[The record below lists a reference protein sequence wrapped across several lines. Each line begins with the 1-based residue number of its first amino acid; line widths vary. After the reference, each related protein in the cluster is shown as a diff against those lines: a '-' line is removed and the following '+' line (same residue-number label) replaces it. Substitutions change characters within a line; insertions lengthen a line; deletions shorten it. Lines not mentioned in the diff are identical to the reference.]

1 MATDKTIKILL
12 VEDNPGDVLLLK
24 VSLKSIA
31 SVQFKISL
39 ASTLSQAL
47 NQLQSNHYD
56 VVLLDL
62 SLPDSSGM
70 ETLEQI
76 QQHYP
81 NVAIIVLT
89 GMSSEELAARAV
101 RQGAQDY
108 LVKSQADGPLLI
120 RAINYAI
127 ERKEYVKELQ
137 KLNRCSKVLSAVN
150 HAMVRATDE
159 QTFLKDISQII
170 VELGGYRMV
179 WIGMMRGKQDRVHV
193 EPAACAGVNQE
204 AFQTAICQRILQHPS
219 LLPTHRTLRNKG
231 SYTIKDIAHD
241 EEFAWLRQEF
251 EPFGINS
258 LIALPLV
265 IDNHTIGV
273 LTIYAQETNVFNT
286 EETRLLLE
294 LAEDVAY
301 GIATLRTRNE
311 HKKTEKALKE
321 TNDLL
326 EKIFSTFHVLVG
338 YMDRDF
344 NFLRVN
350 PAYAQADGKTPEFF
364 VGKNHFDLYPNPEN
378 EQIFRKVVK
387 TKKPYHAFEKP
398 FEYSNNRERGI
409 TYWDWCLYPVLDEK
423 NNVTG
428 LIFSLQNVTQRKKLE
443 QEILEISQREQQR
456 IGQDLHDV
464 LGQNL
469 TGLSFL
475 AKVLQRKLA
484 EKSLPETAEA
494 EKIAK
499 LCNQA
504 VIQARSLARGLC
516 PVEFKADGLM
526 TALQDFALNL
536 ENVFGITC
544 HFVCKTPIFI
554 HDNTVATH
562 LYHIV
567 QEAVNNAIKH
577 GKAKHVKIDLS
588 TRGEKVVLSIMDN
601 GIGIPDDLE
610 KNQGIGLSIMSYRAR
625 MIGASFDVQ
634 RSGKGGTMVTCEFK
648 NSRPHDKENKP

>member
-1 MATDKTIKILL
+1 MCLWDIW
-12 VEDNPGDVLLLK
+12 
-24 VSLKSIA
+24 IA
-31 SVQFKISL
+31 I
-39 ASTLSQAL
+39 
-47 NQLQSNHYD
+47 
-56 VVLLDL
+56 
-62 SLPDSSGM
+62 
-70 ETLEQI
+70 
-76 QQHYP
+76 
-81 NVAIIVLT
+81 
-89 GMSSEELAARAV
+89 
-101 RQGAQDY
+101 
-108 LVKSQADGPLLI
+108 
-120 RAINYAI
+120 
-127 ERKEYVKELQ
+127 
-137 KLNRCSKVLSAVN
+137 
-150 HAMVRATDE
+150 
-159 QTFLKDISQII
+159 
-170 VELGGYRMV
+170 
-179 WIGMMRGKQDRVHV
+179 
-193 EPAACAGVNQE
+193 
-204 AFQTAICQRILQHPS
+204 
-219 LLPTHRTLRNKG
+219 
-231 SYTIKDIAHD
+231 
-241 EEFAWLRQEF
+241 
-251 EPFGINS
+251 
-258 LIALPLV
+258 
-265 IDNHTIGV
+265 
-273 LTIYAQETNVFNT
+273 
-286 EETRLLLE
+286 
-294 LAEDVAY
+294 
-301 GIATLRTRNE
+301 
-311 HKKTEKALKE
+311 
-321 TNDLL
+321 
-326 EKIFSTFHVLVG
+326 
-338 YMDRDF
+338 F